1 MKNGPLYPVEKIADL
16 REMLN
21 LSSKKYAEKYAF
33 LTKDE
38 SGSYCGITYKKFR
51 DDVESLGTFL
61 YEKVGKDTKVAII
74 GQNCYEWAVCYLAS
88 VNGLGTVVPIDKELP
103 EEEVCSLLD
112 RSGAQIVIYS
122 EKHRE
127 KIEKIK
133 NKLPKTEYLINMHV
147 KSSENELF
155 LYDLITEGKKMLDD
169 GQMRYLECDI
179 DRNDMKVLLFT
190 SGTTA
195 VSKGVMLSQTNICEN
210 LMAMCSMTYIGD
222 DDIFLSVLP
231 LHHTYECTCGFLC
244 PIYRGSTIAFCEGL
258 RQIQTNLKEAKATM
272 MLGVPLLFEGM
283 YKKII
288 EKATQNKATAG
299 KFAFA
304 LKLTR
309 SLRKVGIDL
318 RRILFKQIH
327 DAFGGSL
334 RMLVCGA
341 AAIDPDISKG
351 FRDLGILTIQGYGL
365 TEASPI
371 VALNRN
377 NYYKDEAAGLP
388 LPNLT
393 VEIADADDDGVGE
406 IVAKG
411 PSIMLG
417 YYNDEAAT
425 QAVLMNGWLHTGDLG
440 YIDAEC
446 FVHITG
452 RKKNVIITKN
462 GKNVF
467 PEELEA
473 KLLKS
478 PYIAEVVVKEEQSD
492 SDETIIAA
500 IIHPNIDKVIEDFK
514 TGVIKEPDVNAIIRN
529 VVKEYNR
536 DAVIFKKIK
545 KYTIQDE
552 EFEKTT
558 TKKIKRFLVK

>member
-1 MKNGPLYPVEKIADL
+1 MKIGPLYPVEKISDL

-21 LSSKKYAEKYAF
+21 LSSKKFSEKNAF

-38 SGSYCGITYKKFR
+38 SGVYSGTTYKKFR
-51 DDVESLGTFL
+51 DDVESLGTCLFD
-61 YEKVGKDTKVAII
+61 KVNENTKVAIM
-74 GQNCYEWAVCYLAS
+74 GQNCYEWAVSYLAV
-88 VNGLGTVVPIDKELP
+88 VNGLGVAVPIDKELP
-103 EEEVCSLLD
+103 ESEICSLLN

-122 EKHRE
+122 DRYKE
-127 KIEKIK
+127 KIENIK
-133 NKLPKTEYLINMHV
+133 SELPEAKYIINMHARH
-147 KSSENELF
+147 SDGELYF
-155 LYDLITEGKKMLDD
+155 YDLLEEGKKLLD
-169 GQMRYLECDI
+169 GGELRYLECEINKD
-179 DRNDMKVLLFT
+179 DMKVLLFT

-195 VSKGVMLSQTNICEN
+195 VSKGVMLSHTNICEN
-210 LMAMCSMTYIGD
+210 LMAMCSMTYVGE

-231 LHHTYECTCGFLC
+231 VHHTYECTCGFLC
-244 PIYRGSTIAFCEGL
+244 PIFRGATIAFCEGL
-258 RQIQTNLKEAKATM
+258 RQIQANLKEVKATM

-288 EKATQNKATAG
+288 EKATHNKATAR
-299 KFAFA
+299 KFAIG
-304 LKLTR
+304 LKLTKA
-309 SLRKVGIDL
+309 LRKVGIDL
-318 RRILFKQIH
+318 RKSLFKQIH
-327 DAFGGSL
+327 EAFGGHL

-341 AAIDPDISKG
+341 AAIDPEVSKG

-393 VEIADADDDGVGE
+393 VEITDPDDEGIGE
-406 IVAKG
+406 ISAKG

-440 YIDAEC
+440 YIDKEG
-446 FVHITG
+446 FLHITG

-473 KLLKS
+473 KLMKS
-478 PYIAEVVVKEEQSD
+478 PYISEVIVKEEQSD
-492 SDETIIAA
+492 AEETIIGAV
-500 IIHPNIDKVIEDFK
+500 IHPNIDKVIEDFK
-514 TGVIKEPDVNAIIRN
+514 AGIIKEPDVNVIIRN
-529 VVKEYNR
+529 VVKEYNT
-536 DAVIFKKIK
+536 DAVIYKKIK
-545 KYTIQDE
+545 KYTIQEE

-558 TKKIKRFLVK
+558 TKKIKRYMVK